1 MTSLLIFGAG
11 SIGNHLA
18 NAARK
23 KNWHVTVYDTDYKA
37 LERMQKVIYPS
48 RYGEWDKNIVTSPNK
63 EITDQ
68 DFDYVFVG
76 TPPDTH
82 LAVSKYVFNKY
93 KSSTVMIEKP
103 LTSPNINDIEH
114 LFKLIQTKPNS
125 NFVGYTHSVSKVINK
140 LENIVRDN
148 KVGSLKTLHVEF
160 KEHWKGIFDAHPW
173 LQGPKDSYLG
183 FWKRGGGALGEHSHA
198 LNLWQHISH
207 IFSMGKINSVS
218 SSIEYSK
225 EKDIYYDCESVLNLS
240 TYGGLKGTV
249 IQDVIT
255 FPPTKTALIGCE
267 NASIKITFN
276 KENNHDALEL
286 IHLPNDKKSLYE
298 FPKSRS
304 DDFSKELDHIESFSY
319 NSKISPINIYRGLD
333 TMLVITASHISSKN
347 NSRSV
352 FLDDSQ
358 NYSQK
363 AIIY

>member
-1 MTSLLIFGAG
+1 
-11 SIGNHLA
+11 
-18 NAARK
+18 
-23 KNWHVTVYDTDYKA
+23 
-37 LERMQKVIYPS
+37 
-48 RYGEWDKNIVTSPNK
+48 
-63 EITDQ
+63 
-68 DFDYVFVG
+68 
-76 TPPDTH
+76 
-82 LAVSKYVFNKY
+82 
-93 KSSTVMIEKP
+93 
-103 LTSPNINDIEH
+103 
-114 LFKLIQTKPNS
+114 
-125 NFVGYTHSVSKVINK
+125 
-140 LENIVRDN
+140 
-148 KVGSLKTLHVEF
+148 
-160 KEHWKGIFDAHPW
+160 
-173 LQGPKDSYLG
+173 
-183 FWKRGGGALGEHSHA
+183 
-198 LNLWQHISH
+198 
-207 IFSMGKINSVS
+207 MGKINSVS

-286 IHLPNDKKSLYE
+286 IHLPSNKKSSYE

-304 DDFSKELDHIESFSY
+304 DDFLKELDHIESFSY

-347 NSRSV
+347 NSRNV